1 MSNNFVLKVGV
12 KIDGAQ
18 VQKELETLSKKSV
31 ISTVA
36 KFDGK
41 EAIKTV
47 TAYTGKLGEL
57 YTATRYS
64 TLSGVTL
71 SNTITK
77 VTENVKDAKGAISR
91 LGSEMVTTVSKVLK
105 FAAATAVIMAFKQ
118 AVSEA
123 VEIIHNFDDSLTE
136 FNKVTDFTDKQLKS
150 LISDLGEV
158 GKTVARTTTEMV
170 DAATEFAK
178 SGNYSESQLVAL
190 SKTATMYQNIADS
203 ELSAGDAA
211 SYIISQMKAFN
222 ISAEDSMQ
230 IIDKTNEVSNNFA
243 VSSTDISSALTKTS
257 SSLSAYGNTID
268 DTIGLITAGTE
279 IMTHQAGKVGR
290 GLRSIGANI
299 ANLASSAGEL
309 SFQVNGA
316 TETISLLNK
325 ETGDMLSTRAVLE
338 EISKS
343 WEKMTNEEKAALA
356 IQLSGKTQIDVF
368 TSVLSNFDTV
378 IKASETSMNSFGSAE
393 RENEKVMESL
403 TAKINQ
409 MKTEFESLVLGT
421 DGQEFLKNLADI
433 VTNILKI
440 INTLGGLKT
449 ILVAIGGILITLNI
463 NKITLNISYLLGN
476 LSKLKDGVVTF
487 FKSLKDIKGILS
499 TLKGSLEQ
507 YGAAMQV
514 ATMNSEGL
522 ALAEEAV
529 AAEGAAA
536 ASAIQGIIGVAA
548 LLVVGTM
555 AVVSAIKQQREE
567 QERARK
573 ETIEN
578 LSNELS
584 AMDSLLKQLKN
595 ETISKEQLA
604 SLLSGTLSDAYIDEL
619 NAIKDTNAA
628 REKAIELVEKEAKA
642 KAEELLKTGLTDY
655 QEAGAT
661 LYDDDTKNTVLYSMY
676 DGYTGQLYPSYDFL
690 GSLADWKPENYDFS
704 SLYEYRDWLSE
715 VIDKYHEEM
724 FGLDEN
730 SKKYK
735 QLQNGLS
742 EVQKAYSDVTSKIDT
757 AEITITQF
765 NQALELL
772 GKTKDYN
779 IVKTEKEKKAEEDA
793 LEVVAAGYGITVEQA
808 KELQQAVEENGT
820 TWDEEAEKAGYV
832 TKALE
837 GSVEA
842 INNAESAF
850 KDAMSALDDF
860 SSSYQTLS
868 SAVDEYNSS
877 GELSLSTIDNLLK
890 LSNDYLSAL
899 QFQDGQ
905 LHLNEE
911 SLSKIANARIDE
923 AEAMAVQEAQAQ
935 LAAIA
940 EGNYNQT
947 LAESSSASSI
957 AQIAAQAAG
966 ASISASAEDALV
978 AAESWATAWEAI
990 ANGYVKIDTNNWEQ
1004 VKQVEE
1010 SLKTR
1015 LGTIEQLRG
1024 NLGKFTSTTKGNT
1037 KATRDNTKAVDE
1049 NTEALKKKKEAQQE
1063 VVDGLED
1070 EIDEYERVIKYIQ
1083 GKLKDEIDAL
1093 KDARDAEVDKIN
1105 EKIDSLEKL
1114 KDAEDKYWEDRISE
1128 LRAANDELEKGI
1140 ELEQLEE
1147 ALAKAKSQKVKV
1159 YKDGK
1164 FVWDTNSEAVSK
1176 ATDDIAAFKRK
1187 QAYED
1192 QLAELEHFREQS
1204 KDKYDAQI
1212 RDYEEHIQKI
1222 KDGYDKQIA
1231 ALQKYLDRFNLGIKK
1246 YEKEQDRLLALQ
1258 KTGIDFESN
1267 NWKNRLKNLDGFVK
1281 KYTNKLKSLKK
1292 EQKELN
1298 KISKELSKLQ
1308 SNTNTNNSGGG
1319 GGDNNNNNKNNNN
1332 INNNKK
1338 YTPPK
1343 IEKPYT
1349 VFKIL
1354 GEYKTSGE
1362 ATSKIAPLSGEGMIK
1377 YKDKYVVYRKVGIY
1391 GDSLTASA
1399 RATGLTVASKGK
1411 SKYGFKQFAN
1421 GTPYVDKD
1429 QIALVGE
1436 NPNKE
1441 LVIGSKINNGVMMK
1455 LNQGTGVVNAQS
1467 TNTLAKMLNSINPNR
1482 SFNMA
1487 DNTKEVSQTFNFDSI
1502 VLPNV
1507 TNGDEFANEI
1517 STKFSQY
1524 VRQYKL
1530 KF

>member
-1 MSNNFVLKVGV
+1 
-12 KIDGAQ
+12 
-18 VQKELETLSKKSV
+18 
-31 ISTVA
+31 
-36 KFDGK
+36 
-41 EAIKTV
+41 
-47 TAYTGKLGEL
+47 
-57 YTATRYS
+57 
-64 TLSGVTL
+64 
-71 SNTITK
+71 
-77 VTENVKDAKGAISR
+77 
-91 LGSEMVTTVSKVLK
+91 
-105 FAAATAVIMAFKQ
+105 
-118 AVSEA
+118 
-123 VEIIHNFDDSLTE
+123 
-136 FNKVTDFTDKQLKS
+136 
-150 LISDLGEV
+150 
-158 GKTVARTTTEMV
+158 
-170 DAATEFAK
+170 
-178 SGNYSESQLVAL
+178 
-190 SKTATMYQNIADS
+190 
-203 ELSAGDAA
+203 
-211 SYIISQMKAFN
+211 
-222 ISAEDSMQ
+222 
-230 IIDKTNEVSNNFA
+230 
-243 VSSTDISSALTKTS
+243 
-257 SSLSAYGNTID
+257 
-268 DTIGLITAGTE
+268 
-279 IMTHQAGKVGR
+279 MTHQAGKVGR

-421 DGQEFLKNLADI
+421 DGREFLKNLADI

-440 INTLGGLKT
+440 INALGGLKT
-449 ILVAIGGILITLNI
+449 ILFAIGGILVTLNF
-463 NKITLNISYLLGN
+463 NKIVL
-476 LSKLKDGVVTF
+476 
-487 FKSLKDIKGILS
+487 
-499 TLKGSLEQ
+499 
-507 YGAAMQV
+507 
-514 ATMNSEGL
+514 
-522 ALAEEAV
+522 
-529 AAEGAAA
+529 EGAKLLSGISKFKQGISGLITNLKNAKGEFTFYKILMSDVKNGTIESAEAQKLLQTEFAA
-536 ASAIQGIIGVAA
+536 TSSAIQGVIGVAA

-567 QERARK
+567 QERAHK
-573 ETIEN
+573 ERIESIN
-578 LSNELS
+578 SEIKAN
-584 AMDSLLKQLKN
+584 DDLLKSLKN
-595 ETISKEQLA
+595 EQLTKEQLI
-604 SLLSGTLSDAYIDEL
+604 SLVTGQLSNAYVEEL
-619 NAIKDTNAA
+619 KGITNVNDA
-628 REKAIELVEKEAKA
+628 REKAIDLIKKEQKEKAKELVLTGKQDYESAIDEMTQTYYAPALADGLADKNARKAMNELLGDKQFGEFSGLYEYKEWLEEIIPIVQDGLDSVEEGSKEYTYYDKALSMYSSKLTEVKSKISENTTTISQYNAALQVLGKSVKYETQEEKDADEARKKA
-642 KAEELLKTGLTDY
+642 LETTANSYGITIEKAEEL
-655 QEAGAT
+655 
-661 LYDDDTKNTVLYSMY
+661 
-676 DGYTGQLYPSYDFL
+676 
-690 GSLADWKPENYDFS
+690 
-704 SLYEYRDWLSE
+704 
-715 VIDKYHEEM
+715 
-724 FGLDEN
+724 
-730 SKKYK
+730 
-735 QLQNGLS
+735 
-742 EVQKAYSDVTSKIDT
+742 
-757 AEITITQF
+757 
-765 NQALELL
+765 QAL
-772 GKTKDYN
+772 
-779 IVKTEKEKKAEEDA
+779 A
-793 LEVVAAGYGITVEQA
+793 
-808 KELQQAVEENGT
+808 EENGT
-820 TWDEEAEKAGYV
+820 LFAEEAEKAGYV
-832 TKALE
+832 TKALV

-850 KDAMSALDDF
+850 KDAMSAIDDF

-966 ASISASAEDALV
+966 ASIKASAEDALV

-1037 KATRDNTKAVDE
+1037 KATRDNTKAVNE

-1187 QAYED
+1187 KAYED

-1308 SNTNTNNSGGG
+1308 SNTNTNN
-1319 GGDNNNNNKNNNN
+1319 NNNNNNNNDDG
-1332 INNNKK
+1332 NNNSIDDNRK

-1362 ATSKIAPLSGEGMIK
+1362 ATSKIAPLSGEGVIK
-1377 YKDKYVVYRKVGIY
+1377 YKDKYVVYRKVGIF

-1399 RATGLTVASKGK
+1399 RAAGLTVASKGK
-1411 SKYGFKQFAN
+1411 SKYGFKQFAS

>member
-1 MSNNFVLKVGV
+1 
-12 KIDGAQ
+12 
-18 VQKELETLSKKSV
+18 
-31 ISTVA
+31 
-36 KFDGK
+36 
-41 EAIKTV
+41 
-47 TAYTGKLGEL
+47 
-57 YTATRYS
+57 
-64 TLSGVTL
+64 
-71 SNTITK
+71 
-77 VTENVKDAKGAISR
+77 
-91 LGSEMVTTVSKVLK
+91 
-105 FAAATAVIMAFKQ
+105 
-118 AVSEA
+118 
-123 VEIIHNFDDSLTE
+123 
-136 FNKVTDFTDKQLKS
+136 
-150 LISDLGEV
+150 
-158 GKTVARTTTEMV
+158 
-170 DAATEFAK
+170 
-178 SGNYSESQLVAL
+178 
-190 SKTATMYQNIADS
+190 
-203 ELSAGDAA
+203 
-211 SYIISQMKAFN
+211 
-222 ISAEDSMQ
+222 
-230 IIDKTNEVSNNFA
+230 
-243 VSSTDISSALTKTS
+243 
-257 SSLSAYGNTID
+257 
-268 DTIGLITAGTE
+268 
-279 IMTHQAGKVGR
+279 MTHQAGKVGR

-421 DGQEFLKNLADI
+421 NGREFLKSLADI
-433 VTNILKI
+433 ATTVLKI
-440 INTLGGLKT
+440 INAVGGLKT
-449 ILVAIGGILITLNI
+449 VLAAVIGIIVTIKI
-463 NKITLNISYLLGN
+463 NDIISGTSKFI
-476 LSKLKDGVVTF
+476 SKLKE
-487 FKSLKDIKGILS
+487 ILS
-499 TLKGSLEQ
+499 ATKNLVPAMKNFKTALTE
-507 YGAAMQV
+507 YRAASIL
-514 ATMNSEGL
+514 AEAGTEDY
-522 ALAEEAV
+522 ALAQEKL
-529 AAEGAAA
+529 AETSAT
-536 ASAIQGIIGVAA
+536 ASLAIQGLTAIISISIIAI
-548 LLVVGTM
+548 M
-555 AVVSAIKQQREE
+555 AFINAEKNRREE
-567 QERARK
+567 QERAHK
-573 ETIEN
+573 ERIQN
-578 LSNELS
+578 LKSEIDATNDLIK
-584 AMDSLLKQLKN
+584 SLNDEQL
-595 ETISKEQLA
+595 SKEQLIN
-604 SLLSGTLSDAYIDEL
+604 LLKGNVSSAYLEEL
-619 NAIKDTNAA
+619 KGISDTNEA
-628 REKAIELVEKEAKA
+628 RERAIELVKQEQIEKA
-642 KAEELLKTGLTDY
+642 KALKNESFIEYREAKDTLEKDYTPYSTGDIVDSLSAMNASPAIASVAKKENFSDIYEFRDYLVELNDKLQELYGTAEEGSSGYETLKQYGML
-655 QEAGAT
+655 
-661 LYDDDTKNTVLYSMY
+661 
-676 DGYTGQLYPSYDFL
+676 
-690 GSLADWKPENYDFS
+690 LADIND
-704 SLYEYRDWLSE
+704 
-715 VIDKYHEEM
+715 
-724 FGLDEN
+724 
-730 SKKYK
+730 
-735 QLQNGLS
+735 
-742 EVQKAYSDVTSKIDT
+742 KIDT
-757 AEITITQF
+757 AENTIVPYNT
-765 NQALELL
+765 ALKTL
-772 GKTKDYN
+772 GETVEYETESEKDL
-779 IVKTEKEKKAEEDA
+779 EKIREENLQLYAD
-793 LEVVAAGYGITVEQA
+793 EYGITIERA
-808 KELQQAVEENGT
+808 RELQELADENGT
-820 TWDEEAEKAGYV
+820 LFEEEAEKAGLV
-832 TKALE
+832 SKEMADSAQSIGE
-837 GSVEA
+837 
-842 INNAESAF
+842 AESAF
-850 KDAMSALDDF
+850 KDAMSAVDDF

-957 AQIAAQAAG
+957 AQMAAQAAG
-966 ASISASAEDALV
+966 ASIRASAEDALV

-990 ANGYVKIDTNNWEQ
+990 ANGYVKINANNWGQ

-1024 NLGKFTSTTKGNT
+1024 NLGKFTSATKGNT

-1049 NTEALKKKKEAQQE
+1049 NVEALKKKKEAQQE

-1187 QAYED
+1187 KAYED

-1319 GGDNNNNNKNNNN
+1319 GGNSGGGSGGSVGGGG
-1332 INNNKK
+1332 K

-1362 ATSKIAPLSGEGMIK
+1362 ATSKIAPLSGEGVIK